1 MKFNRTDWLVI
12 IGALLLIGL
21 STWWPK
27 PPPPPRQDSTNP
39 AKPAAGEVN
48 KDQSNQP
55 APSTAPSV
63 SPSTSPST
71 ETKPEPKAATA
82 SLPEQKVVLKN
93 NEVAYTFTTKGGG
106 IANAEML
113 TTKDHVVLNA
123 RGKAAMGAIG
133 NGLNQWNDLDYSIA
147 SQSSGGVTFEAETP
161 EHLVIRKEFSLTE
174 GAGSSPSLLEF
185 RLSFTNKA
193 GEKIS
198 RENLYLYTG
207 AAHSLR
213 PDEIVKPGFCWND
226 SGDPEYKDTSYFG
239 SHWFGADTTEFQ
251 KSLDRLRWAGVMS
264 RFYAQLICTKEDQPG
279 RVWTAPFLIDH
290 SQDEFK
296 GLSGASSDKA
306 IHGGLGLPKLDLGAG
321 ETKKFDFRVYLGPKI
336 FHDLKSIDGTDPDR
350 QLRYVM
356 FYGWFSW
363 VSRFLVYWLRNFHD
377 WIFSSW
383 GAAIILLTI
392 FVRTMLWP
400 VQARANSTMKRM
412 GLLSPKLKE
421 LQAKYKDEPQK
432 QQAEMMKLYREYGVN
447 PMGGCLPMVVQIPI
461 FFGFYRALQYAAELR
476 GQSFLWVPD
485 LSLPDTVAHLGGFA
499 INPLPLIMVVTNV
512 LQMKLTPQPQSVDK
526 AQQRMMMFMPVVFL
540 VICYNFASALALYWT
555 TQNIYSILQAQIQR
569 RLGKDITLGPP
580 RPPGA
585 GGLGAGLSPQNPASP
600 FGASN
605 KKKDK
610 PGPPRLGGGGTRST
624 RKQD

>member
-1 MKFNRTDWLVI
+1 MSMKLNRTDWLVI
-12 IGALLLIGL
+12 LGALLLIGL

-27 PPPPPRQDSTNP
+27 TPPPPPPRPDAPAATGSAPGEIKQDEP
-39 AKPAAGEVN
+39 VKPAAPT
-48 KDQSNQP
+48 P
-55 APSTAPSV
+55 AAPV
-63 SPSTSPST
+63 SPAD
-71 ETKPEPKAATA
+71 TKPETKSAPAN
-82 SLPEQKVVLKN
+82 LPEQKVVLKN
-93 NEVAYTFTTKGGG
+93 SDVAYTFTTKGGG
-106 IANAEML
+106 IASAQML
-113 TTKDHVVLNA
+113 TTKDQVVLNSQ
-123 RGKAAMGAIG
+123 GKAAMGALG
-133 NGLNQWNDLDYSIA
+133 SGADKWDDLDYAIV
-147 SQSSGGVTFEAETP
+147 SQSGQGIIFETETAD
-161 EHLVIRKEFSLTE
+161 HLLIRKEYSLTE
-174 GAGSSPSLLEF
+174 GSGGNACLLDF
-185 RLSFTNKA
+185 KLSFTNKA
-193 GEKIS
+193 GDKIT
-198 RENLYLYTG
+198 RDNLFLYTG

-226 SGDPEYKDTSYFG
+226 AGDPDSKDTSYFG
-239 SHWFGADTTEFQ
+239 SHWFGGDTTQLQ
-251 KSLDRLRWAGVMS
+251 KSLERLRWAGVMS

-279 RVWTAPFLIDH
+279 RIWSSPIPIDH

-296 GLSGASSDKA
+296 DMSGASSDKG
-306 IHGGLGLPKLDLGAG
+306 IHGGLGLPRLEIGAG
-321 ETKKFDFRVYLGPKI
+321 ETKKFDLRVYLGPKI
-336 FHDLKSIDGTDPDR
+336 FHDLKRIDSVDPDR
-350 QLRYVM
+350 QTRYVM

-377 WIFSSW
+377 WFFSSW

-400 VQARANSTMKRM
+400 VQAKANSTMKRM

-432 QQAEMMKLYREYGVN
+432 QQAEMMKLYKEYGVN
-447 PMGGCLPMVVQIPI
+447 PLGGCLPMLVQIPI

-485 LSLPDTVAHLGGFA
+485 LSLPDTVAHFAGFA
-499 INPLPLIMVVTNV
+499 VNPLPLIMVVTNV

-569 RLGKDITLGPP
+569 RFGKDVALEK
-580 RPPGA
+580 RLPGA
-585 GGLGAGLSPQNPASP
+585 PGAAFGASPKTPQSP
-600 FGASN
+600 FGSPN

-624 RKQD
+624 RNKD